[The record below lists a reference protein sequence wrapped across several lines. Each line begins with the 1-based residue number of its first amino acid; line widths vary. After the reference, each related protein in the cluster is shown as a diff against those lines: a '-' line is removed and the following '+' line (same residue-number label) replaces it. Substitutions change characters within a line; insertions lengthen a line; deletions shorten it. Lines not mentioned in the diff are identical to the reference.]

1 MELLEWTYE
10 QTGQA
15 NVRLDAWLAEK
26 IPLRSRA
33 FLKDLI
39 DQGNV
44 RIDGKTVKPSF
55 KPKSGQVVEVEL
67 PDPVDSTVRPEEI
80 PLVVR
85 YEDDAILVIDKP
97 QGMVVHPAPG
107 HSGGT
112 LVNALLSYCQG
123 QLSDLNGVIRPGIV
137 HRIDKDTSGL
147 LLVVKDNSVH
157 QVIAERIRRHEI
169 RRTYQALVHGAVLA
183 DEGTIKA
190 PIGRDPKNRQRMAVV
205 PDGKAAVTHFK
216 VIERLD
222 KATWLEEELETGR
235 THQIRAHMK
244 HIGHPLFA
252 DEMYGGMTIVKG
264 NPTTKFKQFIDNC
277 FKILPR
283 QALHAKSLGFKHPIT
298 EKELFF
304 DSELPQDMQTV
315 IEKWR
320 KYVSDKKNECT
331 DSGDE

>member
-33 FLKDLI
+33 FLKNLI

-55 KPKSGQVVEVEL
+55 KPKSGQIVEVEL

-169 RRTYQALVHGAVLA
+169 RRTYQALVHGTVLA

-222 KATWLEEELETGR
+222 KATWLEVELETGR
-235 THQIRAHMK
+235 THQIRVHCQY
-244 HIGHPLFA
+244 IGHPIIGDPVYA
-252 DEMYGGMTIVKG
+252 PGR
-264 NPTTKFKQFIDNC
+264 PTFGQSG
-277 FKILPR
+277 
-283 QALHAKSLGFKHPIT
+283 QVLHASRLSFVHPVT
-298 EKELFF
+298 HQTLVVE
-304 DSELPQDMQTV
+304 SPLPQSFLEAVRQC
-315 IEKWR
+315 R
-320 KYVSDKKNECT
+320 
-331 DSGDE
+331 